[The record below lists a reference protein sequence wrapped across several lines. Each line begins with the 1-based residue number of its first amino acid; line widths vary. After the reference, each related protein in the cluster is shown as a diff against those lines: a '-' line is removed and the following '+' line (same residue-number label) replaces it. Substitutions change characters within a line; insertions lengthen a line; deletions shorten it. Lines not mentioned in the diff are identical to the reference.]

1 MPHSSQSRYA
11 FDDNKICNT
20 ARSQVFELIEGSSY
34 IVESQSQPGQFWN
47 VNMKNG
53 FCECPQGSSRGPCK
67 HKAAVHKYFK
77 VAEFSILP
85 SNDNRIKAMYH
96 FIAVGKVMDPDHYCG
111 LSDDDT
117 AENLDNF
124 VEQHLPSN
132 TSVTSPSEPS
142 GHTDQS
148 NQMDED
154 NVLNAEEEEEKEK
167 YWQMHMKNM
176 TELTKQMLDENWADE
191 SFRKAFIM
199 FTKRYKKA
207 VSSNQNTFVSSLYTF
222 GKDKKMKN
230 SRHIPMQTTAIQRR
244 KHNEKGLGRRP
255 AMPGRKDNLEH
266 ADADD
271 VEEIEELNLEADQF
285 INANANLEAGCE
297 DQEEL
302 NEDNL
307 DEEVEVESDDD
318 ETDDKDNETHETHES
333 DGVCDG
339 DNNMQQ
345 QTFYQPPAV
354 TSKKRKLRHSLSE
367 AVAENRKNAR

>member
-154 NVLNAEEEEEKEK
+154 NALNAEEEEEKEK

-230 SRHIPMQTTAIQRR
+230 SRHIPLQTTAIQRR
-244 KHNEKGLGRRP
+244 KQKEKGLGRRP
-255 AMPGRKDNLEH
+255 AMPGRKDNLGH
-266 ADADD
+266 VDADD

-285 INANANLEAGCE
+285 INANANLEAGRDCE

-302 NEDNL
+302 NEDDL

-318 ETDDKDNETHETHES
+318 KTDDIDNEIHES
-333 DGVCDG
+333 DGDCDG
-339 DNNMQQ
+339 DNNMHQ
-345 QTFYQPPAV
+345 QTFYQPPAF
-354 TSKKRKLRHSLSE
+354 TPKKRKLRHSLSE
-367 AVAENRKNAR
+367 AVSENRNNAR

>member
-11 FDDNKICNT
+11 FDDKICNT

-34 IVESQSQPGQFWN
+34 IVESQSQPGTFWN

-117 AENLDNF
+117 ADNLENF
-124 VEQHLPSN
+124 VEEHLPSN
-132 TSVTSPSEPS
+132 TNVTSPSERS
-142 GHTDQS
+142 GHIDLS
-148 NQMDED
+148 NQVDED
-154 NVLNAEEEEEKEK
+154 NVLNAAEEEEKEK
-167 YWQMHMKNM
+167 YWQMHVKNM
-176 TELTKQMLDENWADE
+176 ELTKQMLDENWHDE
-191 SFRKAFIM
+191 SFRKAFIT

-207 VSSNQNTFVSSLYTF
+207 VTSNQNTFVSSLYTF

-230 SRHIPMQTTAIQRR
+230 SRHIPIQTTAIQRR
-244 KHNEKGLGRRP
+244 KNKEKGLGRRP

-266 ADADD
+266 DDADD
-271 VEEIEELNLEADQF
+271 VEEVEELNLGADQF
-285 INANANLEAGCE
+285 NGNLEAGSKDLE
-297 DQEEL
+297 DEEEVHDDNEEL
-302 NEDNL
+302 E
-307 DEEVEVESDDD
+307 DEEGIIM
-318 ETDDKDNETHETHES
+318 T
-333 DGVCDG
+333 
-339 DNNMQQ
+339 M
-345 QTFYQPPAV
+345 
-354 TSKKRKLRHSLSE
+354 KKGM
-367 AVAENRKNAR
+367 NQ

>member
-11 FDDNKICNT
+11 FDDKICNT

-34 IVESQSQPGQFWN
+34 IVESQSQPGTFWN

-117 AENLDNF
+117 ADNLENF
-124 VEQHLPSN
+124 VEEHLPSN
-132 TSVTSPSEPS
+132 TNVTSPSERS
-142 GHTDQS
+142 GHIDLS
-148 NQMDED
+148 NQVDED
-154 NVLNAEEEEEKEK
+154 NVLNAAEEEEKEK
-167 YWQMHMKNM
+167 YWQMHVKNM
-176 TELTKQMLDENWADE
+176 ELTKQMLDENWHDE
-191 SFRKAFIM
+191 SFRKAFIT

-207 VSSNQNTFVSSLYTF
+207 VTSNQNTFVSSLYTF

-230 SRHIPMQTTAIQRR
+230 SRHIPIQTTAIQRR
-244 KHNEKGLGRRP
+244 KDKEKGLGRRP

-266 ADADD
+266 DDADD
-271 VEEIEELNLEADQF
+271 VEEVEELNLGADQF
-285 INANANLEAGCE
+285 NGNLEAGTHCE

-302 NEDNL
+302 MEDNL
-307 DEEVEVESDDD
+307 DEEVEVESDD
-318 ETDDKDNETHETHES
+318 ETTDDSGNEIHES
-333 DGVCDG
+333 DGGYDG
-339 DNNMQQ
+339 DNNVQQ
-345 QTFYQPPAV
+345 QTFYQPPAF
-354 TSKKRKLRHSLSE
+354 TAKKRKLRHSLSE
-367 AVAENRKNAR
+367 AVSENRNNAR

>member
-11 FDDNKICNT
+11 FDDKICNT

-77 VAEFSILP
+77 VAEFSVLP

-111 LSDDDT
+111 LI
-117 AENLDNF
+117 
-124 VEQHLPSN
+124 
-132 TSVTSPSEPS
+132 
-142 GHTDQS
+142 TDQS

-154 NVLNAEEEEEKEK
+154 NVLNAEEEEKEK

-230 SRHIPMQTTAIQRR
+230 SRHIPLQTTAIQRR
-244 KHNEKGLGRRP
+244 KQKEKGLGRRP
-255 AMPGRKDNLEH
+255 AMPGRKDNLQH
-266 ADADD
+266 VDADD

-285 INANANLEAGCE
+285 INANANLEAGRDCE

-302 NEDNL
+302 NEDDL

-318 ETDDKDNETHETHES
+318 KTDDIDNEIHES
-333 DGVCDG
+333 DGDCDG
-339 DNNMQQ
+339 DNNMHQ
-345 QTFYQPPAV
+345 QTFYQPPAF
-354 TSKKRKLRHSLSE
+354 TPKKRKLRHSLSE
-367 AVAENRKNAR
+367 AVSENRNNAR